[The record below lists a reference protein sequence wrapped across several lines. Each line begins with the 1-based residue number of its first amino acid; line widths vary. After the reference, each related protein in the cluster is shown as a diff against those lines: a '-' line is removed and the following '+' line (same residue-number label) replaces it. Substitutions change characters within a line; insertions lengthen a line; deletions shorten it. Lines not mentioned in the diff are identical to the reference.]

1 MDKATLMEK
10 YNNCNWL
17 NKKEGFTRSTMTRK
31 EYSKQQK
38 AFSEAGLKRSNFRC
52 SIKHYESER
61 DYRMARAQISREWRA
76 TAFQRPIEPRDQPAQ
91 QSLDGKLS
99 QQMNVQVVT

>member
-10 YNNCNWL
+10 YNSWL

-38 AFSEAGLKRSNFRC
+38 AFSEAGLKRNNFRC
-52 SIKHYESER
+52 SIKHYASER
-61 DYRMARAQISREWRA
+61 YYQMARAQISREWRA
-76 TAFQRPIEPRDQPAQ
+76 TAFQQPRAPQPVGDK
-91 QSLDGKLS
+91 SS
-99 QQMNVQVVT
+99 Q